1 MDNQTIMLV
10 ENDYTKGI
18 LIVILFDLYTLDK
31 ITEMPVNVVKSEI
44 ADSKGYDKI
53 NDQYSPEYAD
63 ECPTARDFPKIS
75 CWSNEDNSENILVG
89 VGAAPDSKCIYEF
102 RIYDS
107 QTGKISGT
115 FKRQSHQDVCSGKM
129 IEAEYHQDNRDKI
142 ILIFSSSPE
151 YTIVEADI
159 MKDEVDVQTSIIS
172 NDLSKIK
179 VAEDLSYVY
188 VVARDFDEN
197 NHKWDLNLFTVEY
210 GSDLDLVDDA
220 PRSVKQLGV
229 WIHGIQI
236 IKNYLIVYF
245 EK

>member
-10 ENDYTKGI
+10 ENDQTKEK

-44 ADSKGYDKI
+44 SESDGYDKM
-53 NDQYSPEYAD
+53 NDQYSPEYAG

-75 CWSNEDNSENILVG
+75 CWSNEDNSEYILVG

-107 QTGKISGT
+107 KTGTIVGT

-129 IEAEYHQDNRDKI
+129 IEAEFHQDNREKI
-142 ILIFSSSPE
+142 IIIFSNAPE

-159 MKDEVDVQTSIIS
+159 INDEVEVQTSIVS

-188 VVARDFDEN
+188 VVSGGYDEI
-197 NHKWDLNLFTVEY
+197 
-210 GSDLDLVDDA
+210 
-220 PRSVKQLGV
+220 KQ
-229 WIHGIQI
+229 
-236 IKNYLIVYF
+236 
-245 EK
+245 